1 MMRRFWGPRRGKG
14 RCGRSG
20 DRTMVVAERICD
32 VREHVAKA
40 RRAGSR
46 IGLVPTMG
54 ALHAGHA
61 SLLRAARADGGYVVA
76 SIFVNPTQ
84 FGPGEDLARYPRPL
98 EKDLQVCRREG
109 VDLVFTPSAA
119 EMYPDG
125 PGTTVHVPVM
135 SETMCGASRP
145 GHFDGVSTV
154 VAKLLAIVGPDAAY
168 FGEKDA
174 QQLAI
179 VRRMVRDLN
188 LPVEIRG
195 CPLVRDADG
204 LATSSRNVYLSP
216 EERRRA
222 LALGRALAAARDR
235 VRAGER
241 DARALARDLRQ
252 RLDAADGLATEYVA
266 VVDPDTLE
274 DLERIGD
281 QVLVAAAV
289 RVGPTRLIDNIL
301 LRHLGTG
308 GEGG

>member
-1 MMRRFWGPRRGKG
+1 
-14 RCGRSG
+14 
-20 DRTMVVAERICD
+20 MVVAERIRD

-46 IGLVPTMG
+46 ISLVPTLG

-61 SLLRAARADGGYVVA
+61 SLLRAARADGGFVVA

-98 EKDLQVCRREG
+98 EQDLQVCRREG

-119 EMYPDG
+119 EMYPGG
-125 PGTTVHVPVM
+125 PGTTVRVPVL

-145 GHFDGVSTV
+145 GHFDGVTTV

-222 LALGRALAAARDR
+222 LALGQALAAARDR
-235 VRAGER
+235 VVAGER
-241 DARALARDLRQ
+241 DARALAQDLRQ

-274 DLERIGD
+274 DIERIGD
-281 QVLVAAAV
+281 QVLVATAV
-289 RVGPTRLIDNIL
+289 RVGPTRLIDNLL
-301 LRHLGTG
+301 LRDLGTG